1 MKTNNIKNLT
11 TNNTNEDTN
20 KEDNKDSFVNIR
32 DIRGNIIDQEES
44 TNETN
49 IIYKEEC
56 YKIYHCIYIVHN
68 KLGNGFLESVYQ
80 EALEIEF
87 RKDKIPFESQKMIRI
102 YYDDKPLTQFFKA
115 DIVCYDKILLELKA
129 VTKINNEHKAQLINY
144 LTATKIKLGLLV
156 NFGTH
161 PKVEICRI
169 VH

>member
-20 KEDNKDSFVNIR
+20 KEDRKDSFVNIR
-32 DIRGNIIDQEES
+32 GNILDQEEL

-49 IIYKEEC
+49 VIYKEEC
-56 YKIYHCIYIVHN
+56 YHIYHCIYNVHN

-87 RKDKIPFESQKMIRI
+87 RKEKIPFESQKMIHI

-115 DIVCYDKILLELKA
+115 DIVCYGKILLELKA
-129 VTKINNEHKAQLINY
+129 VTKINNEHKAQLMNY
-144 LTATKIKLGLLV
+144 LSATKIKLGLLV